1 MKVLVIGAGGRE
13 HAICWALRKSA
24 RVNELVCAPG
34 NAGIAAIAE
43 CLPVK
48 QDDVT
53 DMLRVVDATKPDL
66 VVIGPEV
73 PLAAGIVD
81 ALNQRNIRVFGPTQA
96 AAQLESSKAFT
107 KDFLQRHNIP
117 TARYATIH
125 TLDEARTALPQFS
138 LPVVLKAD
146 GLAAGKGVIIAETA
160 AEADAAVQEL
170 LPMNGSVV
178 IEEFLT
184 GDELSV
190 FALCDGAHA
199 TIIAAAQDHKRIG
212 EGDTGPNTGGMGAY
226 STDALLSDERKQWVL
241 KHVAQPTVDGMKAE
255 GNPFQGILFIGLIL
269 TPPSPTIPADEIV
282 DGIAPKVLEFN
293 TRWGDPETEAILLR
307 LETDFL
313 ELVDASIDG
322 TADKLD
328 IQLKSGAAISVI
340 LASAGYPASAEK
352 DVVIH
357 GLDTPQPAN
366 VQVFHAGT
374 ALNGAGEVVTA
385 GGRVLAIAAEAEN
398 LRRAA
403 GKAYDAAS
411 TISFKGMQMRRDI
424 GHRAL
429 ARET

>member
-34 NAGIAAIAE
+34 NAGIAAIAQ
-43 CLPVK
+43 CLPVQ
-48 QDDVT
+48 QDNVT
-53 DMLRVVDATKPDL
+53 DMLRVVDSVKPDL
-66 VVIGPEV
+66 VIIGPEV

-81 ALNQRNIRVFGPTQA
+81 ALNERNIRVFGPTQA

-107 KDFLQRHNIP
+107 KAFLQRHNIP
-117 TARYATIH
+117 TARYTTIH
-125 TLDEARTALPQFS
+125 TLDEARIALPEFS

-160 AEADAAVQEL
+160 AEAQAAAEEL

-190 FALCDGAHA
+190 FALCDGTHA

-226 STDALLSDERKQWVL
+226 STDALLPDDRKQWVL
-241 KHVAQPTVDGMKAE
+241 QHVAQPTVDGMKAE
-255 GNPFQGILFIGLIL
+255 GHPFRGILFIGLML
-269 TPPSPTIPADEIV
+269 TPV
-282 DGIAPKVLEFN
+282 GPKVLEFN

-313 ELVDASIDG
+313 DLVDASIDG
-322 TADKLD
+322 TADQLD
-328 IQLKSGAAISVI
+328 IQLKPGAAISVI

-352 DVVIH
+352 GVVIH

-374 ALNGAGEVVTA
+374 TTNDAGKVVTA

-411 TISFKGMQMRRDI
+411 AISFKGMQMRRDI

-429 ARET
+429 AREE

>member
-43 CLPVK
+43 CLPVQ
-48 QDDVT
+48 QDNVP
-53 DMLRVVDATKPDL
+53 DMLRVVEATSPDL
-66 VVIGPEV
+66 VIIGPEV

-81 ALNQRNIRVFGPTQA
+81 ALNERNIRVFGPTQA
-96 AAQLESSKAFT
+96 AAQLESSKAIT
-107 KDFLQRHNIP
+107 KDFLQRHKIP
-117 TARYATIH
+117 TARYTTIH
-125 TLDEARTALPQFS
+125 TIEEAQTALPQFS

-160 AEADAAVQEL
+160 AEASAAVEEL

-190 FALCDGAHA
+190 FALCDGTHA

-226 STDALLSDERKQWVL
+226 STDALLPDALKRWVL
-241 KHVAQPTVDGMKAE
+241 QHVAQPTVDGMKAE
-255 GNPFQGILFIGLIL
+255 GNPFRGILFIGLML
-269 TPPSPTIPADEIV
+269 TPPSAATPADEIV
-282 DGIAPKVLEFN
+282 DSIAPKVLEFN

-307 LETDFL
+307 LQTDFL
-313 ELVDASIDG
+313 DLVDASIDG
-322 TADKLD
+322 TANQLN
-328 IQLKSGAAISVI
+328 IQLKPGAAISVI

-352 DVVIH
+352 GVVIH
-357 GLDTPQPAN
+357 GLDTSLPTN
-366 VQVFHAGT
+366 VQVFHSGT
-374 ALNGAGEVVTA
+374 ATNSEGEVVTA

-411 TISFKGMQMRRDI
+411 NLSFKGMQIRRDI

-429 ARET
+429 AREA